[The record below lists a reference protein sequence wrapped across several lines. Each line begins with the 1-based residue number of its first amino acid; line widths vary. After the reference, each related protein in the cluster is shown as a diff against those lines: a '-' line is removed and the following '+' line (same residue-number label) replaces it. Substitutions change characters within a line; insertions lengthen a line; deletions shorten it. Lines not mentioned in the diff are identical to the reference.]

1 MTQPSDAIIYDYTGL
16 KCPLPVLK
24 TRRALSDLAAGTIIT
39 IMADDPA
46 APLDFVHFCETSG
59 HTLLESQDKDG
70 QFHFIIQKQG

>member
-1 MTQPSDAIIYDYTGL
+1 MTDISDAIIFDYTGL

-24 TRRALSDLAAGTIIT
+24 TRRALSDLVAGTTIT
-39 IMADDPA
+39 IIADDPA

-59 HTLLESQDKDG
+59 HKLLDTLDKQG